1 MVKKAVERLGTN
13 IAEIPLPPMS
23 PPDRRLIHIFVQEYT
38 DVTSESNGEGRER
51 HVVIKKK
58 S

>member
-1 MVKKAVERLGTN
+1 MVKKAVGRFGTN
-13 IAEIPLPPMS
+13 VVEIPLPPMS

-38 DVTSESNGEGRER
+38 DVISESNGDGRER
-51 HVVIKKK
+51 HVVIKRK